1 MQSVKESGKYV
12 EGEGVGG
19 GEFDDVQPRGKD
31 WRGREFVA
39 FFEFKISDLV
49 HTLGEFVK

>member
-1 MQSVKESGKYV
+1 MEKIHIYIKSGKYV

-19 GEFDDVQPRGKD
+19 GVPLPHQGVF
-31 WRGREFVA
+31 A
-39 FFEFKISDLV
+39 LLEFKISDLV